1 METTANTDS
10 KSYDFFISYYSAT
23 GLPYAKHLK
32 AHAKD
37 FHHTAFL
44 DKEDIHTDIKKESD
58 EWRLQIDQ
66 GIANSKNFILVMTL
80 GFKDRPEIKREWKI
94 ACNNGIR
101 RFLFKKDGLDNQELI
116 METDEGKIDFSKW
129 DYTPFNNECDLL
141 TEVENR
147 LRGKPNPRKMPLFE
161 LVAEELIANEGL
173 EIKQTNEPL
182 LEIVV
187 GQSSTSEEWL
197 PTGTTNENEDLLN
210 VSPYY
215 SQDVKM
221 TARRNYYEVASAR
234 KKYCLVEPLT
244 DDTKIDFFLKVTTNG
259 FFHLVEPLRPHK
271 GHHYLESIFKQIF
284 DMLLY
289 TIQMM
294 KYQQVRS
301 DESFVVILKNVRS
314 LELMAVEDFQLPRYF
329 FPKSGPAP
337 FLGEFNPTSPW
348 KEIGLAL
355 KKIFRE
361 VCQEINFT
369 PSDEAINKRLNEL
382 LRSNF
387 YVKYDHNFIGSRK
400 HIFLHKIDISEFG
413 FKETKK

>member
-1 METTANTDS
+1 METTANTDT

-32 AHAKD
+32 AHAKE
-37 FHHTAFL
+37 FHRTAFL
-44 DKEDIHTDIKKESD
+44 DKEDIHTDIKEESD

-66 GIANSKNFILVMTL
+66 GIAKSKNFILVMTL

-94 ACNNGIR
+94 ACNDGIR

-129 DYTPFNNECDLL
+129 DYTAFNNECDLL

-147 LRGKPNPRKMPLFE
+147 LRGKPNPRKMPLFDI
-161 LVAEELIANEGL
+161 VAEKLIANEGL

-187 GQSSTSEEWL
+187 GQSGTSEEWL

-210 VSPYY
+210 VSPYH
-215 SQDVKM
+215 SQDIKM

-234 KKYCLVEPLT
+234 KKYCLVEPLVN
-244 DDTKIDFFLKVTTNG
+244 DAKIDFLLKVTTNG
-259 FFHLVEPLRPHK
+259 FFHLVEPLRPHE
-271 GHHYLESIFKQIF
+271 GHHYLETIFKQIF

-301 DESFVVILKNVRS
+301 DESFVVILKNVQG
-314 LELMAVEDFQLPRYF
+314 LELMSVEDFQLPRYF
-329 FPKSGPAP
+329 FPKSDPAP
-337 FLGEFNPTSPW
+337 FLGEFNPSSPW
-348 KEIGLAL
+348 KEIGLAM

-361 VCQEINFT
+361 VCQEIMF
-369 PSDEAINKRLNEL
+369 SMYAH
-382 LRSNF
+382 
-387 YVKYDHNFIGSRK
+387 VK
-400 HIFLHKIDISEFG
+400 FL
-413 FKETKK
+413 